1 MIARPEAGRRSIGRL
16 PEIDMSNMQEIP
28 ETEPRFN
35 LGEYRRI
42 LDDTHEVIYI
52 AEFID
57 KRYIYHNMLYVNK
70 QATAVFGYD
79 PDEFIRDPG
88 LWLKI
93 IHRDDISVVRDAA
106 LDTLDSGKPLTYQ
119 YRVRP
124 KNSDEF
130 IWVEDR
136 IAPLHVPGIRNGIQG
151 AISDINDRKRMEIAL
166 RENEE
171 KYRLLFEKETDAIIL
186 IDAGTLEMQEVNEAF
201 VALYGY
207 SRDEVRSM
215 KVTELAGGTEAES
228 ASLRRTLT
236 ENSDSIAI
244 RWHRKND
251 GTVFP
256 VEITS
261 GMFQLKG
268 RKMFCAIIR
277 DITLRMRFETALQE
291 SENKFR
297 DLSEKSIVGIY
308 LIQDD
313 TFTYV
318 NPMFARIFGYSVDE
332 LIGKK
337 RPDSLVSPADWPL
350 VKAALAK
357 RLNGEALSSHYDYRG
372 TSKNGETIS
381 LEAYDTRTTF
391 QGRPAVIG
399 TVLDVT
405 ERKRAEAEREQL
417 ILDHLDALS
426 KIKMLSGMLPICSSC
441 KKIRDDKGYWN
452 QIESYISN
460 HSEAEFTH
468 SLCPECAARAYKE
481 FDDLKKKTS

>member
-1 MIARPEAGRRSIGRL
+1 MYNAEK
-16 PEIDMSNMQEIP
+16 IP
-28 ETEPRFN
+28 ETELRQK
-35 LGEYRRI
+35 LGEYLNI
-42 LDDTHEVIYI
+42 LDNTREVIYI

-70 QATAVFGYD
+70 QASAVFGYD

-88 LWLKI
+88 LWIKI
-93 IHRDDISVVRDAA
+93 IHRDDISAVREAA
-106 LDTLDSGKPLTYQ
+106 LDMLDSGRPLTYQ

-124 KNSDEF
+124 KNSDDY

-136 IAPLHVPGIRNGIQG
+136 IAPLRGPGIRNGIQG
-151 AISDINDRKRMEIAL
+151 AISDINVRKRMETAL

-186 IDAGTLEMQEVNEAF
+186 IDAGTLEIQEVNEAF
-201 VALYGY
+201 IKLYEY
-207 SRDEVRSM
+207 SREEAVSM
-215 KVTELAGGTEAES
+215 KVTELAGKEGAEN

-236 ENSDSIAI
+236 ENSGPASI
-244 RWHRKND
+244 RWHRKKD
-251 GTVFP
+251 GSAFP

-268 RKMFCAIIR
+268 RRMICAIIR
-277 DITLRMRFETALQE
+277 DIIVRVQYETALQE

-318 NPMFARIFGYSVDE
+318 NPAYARIFGYSADE

-337 RPDSLVSPADWPL
+337 GPESLVLAADWPL
-350 VKAALAK
+350 VKTTLAN
-357 RLNGEALSSHYDYRG
+357 RLNGEALSIHYDYRG
-372 TSKNGETIS
+372 ATKSGET
-381 LEAYDTRTTF
+381 LFLDAYDTKTIF
-391 QGRPAVIG
+391 QGRPAIIG

-405 ERKRAEAEREQL
+405 ERKRVEEERERL
-417 ILDHLDALS
+417 ILDHLNALS
-426 KIKMLSGMLPICSSC
+426 QIKMLSGLLPICSSC
-441 KKIRDDKGYWN
+441 KKIRDDKGSWN
-452 QIESYISN
+452 QLEMYIST
-460 HSEAEFTH
+460 HSDAEFTH
-468 SLCPECAARAYKE
+468 GLCPDCATLAYAELDK
-481 FDDLKKKTS
+481 LRSKR

>member
-1 MIARPEAGRRSIGRL
+1 MNNE
-16 PEIDMSNMQEIP
+16 QVIP
-28 ETEPRFN
+28 ETELPQK
-35 LGEYRRI
+35 LGEFRSI
-42 LDDTHEVIYI
+42 LNNAQEVIYV
-52 AEFID
+52 AEFVD
-57 KRYIYHNMLYVNK
+57 KRYLSHNILYVNR
-70 QATAVFGYD
+70 QATVVFGYD

-93 IHRDDISVVRDAA
+93 IHRDDVSVVLNAA
-106 LDTLDSGKPLTYQ
+106 RKMLDSGRPLAYQ

-124 KNSDEF
+124 KNSDDY

-136 IAPLHVPGIRNGIQG
+136 IAPLSRPGIQNGIQG
-151 AISDINDRKRMEIAL
+151 AISDINERKRMEIAL

-201 VALYGY
+201 IGLYGF
-207 SRDEVRSM
+207 SREEVRSM
-215 KVTELAGGTEAES
+215 KVTELAGGMEAES

-236 ENSDSIAI
+236 ENSDSVAI
-244 RWHRKND
+244 RWHRKKD

-277 DITLRMRFETALQE
+277 DITVRMRFETALQE

-313 TFTYV
+313 MFTYV
-318 NPMFARIFGYSVDE
+318 NPMFALIFGYSVDE

-337 RPDSLVSPADWPL
+337 RPGSLVLPADRPFVQATL
-350 VKAALAK
+350 EK
-357 RLNGEALSSHYDYRG
+357 RLSGEALSIHYDYRG
-372 TSKNGETIS
+372 TTKNGRTIS
-381 LEAYDTRTTF
+381 LDAYDTRTIF

-405 ERKRAEAEREQL
+405 KRKRAEEEREQL

-426 KIKMLSGMLPICSSC
+426 KIKTLSGMLPICSSC
-441 KKIRDDKGYWN
+441 KKIRDDQGYWN
-452 QIESYISN
+452 QIEAYISS

-468 SLCPECAARAYKE
+468 GLCPECAALAYKE
-481 FDDLKKKTS
+481 LDALKKGN